1 MLYVSNSDE
10 ADPAI
15 AAAVETF
22 SNTELYP
29 GCTIVRLL
37 EPLSRFLSSRQLQT
51 GDSVHPFLIMEDDDD
66 DDFLMEDDENDD
78 ILVGDF
84 DDMAGASFPS
94 FDGARDHT
102 SGTNSDANPKQA
114 RADLRAVKAAGCGFK
129 VGIIFRGGEP
139 GQAFLGAHYV
149 SIAIS
154 ISKLGLSE
162 DVIKAWGINSKNDY
176 LVLLL
181 YYPTGYC
188 SLQTLSTS
196 SSSVKNVKLGV
207 FTSHAYRPVSME
219 DASNAMKY
227 SSSST
232 LRPVFIANS
241 LAELLNGRLISLI
254 NLRLKYGFTWC
265 QAEHMYH
272 ASLGQSGSD
281 QDYEESYRVVE
292 NGKKFKKFG
301 DDHLGSGLEES
312 SLSFPLVAFQYTLR
326 QYVSCTEF
334 CLVCHN
340 QQKTDKIEYLKPFVC
355 SSPLW

>member
-1 MLYVSNSDE
+1 MLYVSNSDD

-37 EPLSRFLSSRQLQT
+37 EPLSRFLSSRQLQI
-51 GDSVHPFLIMEDDDD
+51 GDSEHPFLIMEEDD
-66 DDFLMEDDENDD
+66 DDFLMEDDDDDDD

-94 FDGARDHT
+94 FDGPSDGP
-102 SGTNSDANPKQA
+102 SGPDSDANSRQA
-114 RADLRAVKAAGCGFK
+114 RADLRAVKDAGSGFK
-129 VGIIFRGGEP
+129 VGIISRGGD
-139 GQAFLGAHYV
+139 AFLSAHYV
-149 SIAIS
+149 SVAIS
-154 ISKLGLSE
+154 ISRLGLSE
-162 DVIKAWGINSKNDY
+162 DVIKAWGIHSKNDY

-181 YYPTGYC
+181 YYPAGYC
-188 SLQTLSTS
+188 SLQKLSTS
-196 SSSVKNVKLGV
+196 PSSFKNVKMGV
-207 FTSHAYRPVSME
+207 FTSHTYRPVSME
-219 DASNAMKY
+219 DASNALKY

-232 LRPVFIANS
+232 LRPVFIADS
-241 LAELLNGRLISLI
+241 LAELLNGRLIALI
-254 NLRLKYGFTWC
+254 NLRLKYGFNWC

-272 ASLGQSGSD
+272 ASLGQSGSG
-281 QDYEESYRVVE
+281 QDHEESYRVVE
-292 NGKKFKKFG
+292 NENKFKKFG
-301 DDHLGSGLEES
+301 QDQLGRGLEVS
-312 SLSFPLVAFQYTLR
+312 SLSFPLVALQYTLR

-355 SSPLW
+355 SSALW

>member
-1 MLYVSNSDE
+1 MLYVSNSDD

-29 GCTIVRLL
+29 GCTITRLL

-51 GDSVHPFLIMEDDDD
+51 GDAVHPFLIDDDD
-66 DDFLMEDDENDD
+66 EDDFLEDEDEDDD

-84 DDMAGASFPS
+84 DDMAGASFRS
-94 FDGARDHT
+94 FDGPNDGT
-102 SGTNSDANPKQA
+102 SGKNSDADPKQA
-114 RADLRAVKAAGCGFK
+114 RADLRAVRQAGSGFK
-129 VGIIFRGGEP
+129 VGIISRGADP
-139 GQAFLGAHYV
+139 GQAFLSAHYV
-149 SIAIS
+149 SVAIS

-176 LVLLL
+176 LILLL

-188 SLQTLSTS
+188 SLQTLSAS
-196 SSSVKNVKLGV
+196 SSSVKHVTLGV
-207 FTSHAYRPVSME
+207 FTSHTYRPVSME
-219 DASNAMKY
+219 DASSAMKH

-232 LRPVFIANS
+232 LHPVFIANS
-241 LAELLNGRLISLI
+241 LSEMLNGRLIALI
-254 NLRLKYGFTWC
+254 NLRLKYGFNWC

-272 ASLGQSGSD
+272 ASLGQCGSG

-292 NGKKFKKFG
+292 NEKKFKKFG
-301 DDHLGSGLEES
+301 KDQLGSGLEVS
-312 SLSFPLVAFQYTLR
+312 SLSFPLMAFQYTLR

-340 QQKTDKIEYLKPFVC
+340 QQKTNKIEYLKPFVC

>member
-1 MLYVSNSDE
+1 MLYVSNSDD

-15 AAAVETF
+15 AAAVQQF

-29 GCTIVRLL
+29 GCTVVRLL

-51 GDSVHPFLIMEDDDD
+51 GDSVHPFLIDDDED
-66 DDFLMEDDENDD
+66 DDFLEDEDENDD

-84 DDMAGASFPS
+84 DDMVGASFRS
-94 FDGARDHT
+94 FDGPHDDT
-102 SGTNSDANPKQA
+102 SSNSDADPKQA
-114 RADLRAVKAAGCGFK
+114 RADLRAVKGAASGFK
-129 VGIIFRGGEP
+129 VGIISRGGDT

-149 SIAIS
+149 SVAIS

-188 SLQTLSTS
+188 SLQKLSTS
-196 SSSVKNVKLGV
+196 SSTGKNVKLGV
-207 FTSHAYRPVSME
+207 FTSHTYRPVSME
-219 DASNAMKY
+219 DASNAMKH

-241 LAELLNGRLISLI
+241 LAELLNGRLIALI
-254 NLRLKYGFTWC
+254 NLRLKYGFNWC

-292 NGKKFKKFG
+292 NEKKFKKFG
-301 DDHLGSGLEES
+301 EDQLGSGLEVS
-312 SLSFPLVAFQYTLR
+312 SLSFPLIAFQYTLR

-340 QQKTDKIEYLKPFVC
+340 QQKTGKIEYLKPFVC

>member
-1 MLYVSNSDE
+1 MLYVSNSDD

-29 GCTIVRLL
+29 GCTIARLL
-37 EPLSRFLSSRQLQT
+37 EPLSRFLQSRQLQT
-51 GDSVHPFLIMEDDDD
+51 GDVAHPFLIDDDD
-66 DDFLMEDDENDD
+66 LDDFLEDEDENDD

-114 RADLRAVKAAGCGFK
+114 RADLRAVREAGAGFK
-129 VGIIFRGGEP
+129 VGVISRGGEP

-149 SIAIS
+149 SVAIS
-154 ISKLGLSE
+154 INKLELSE

-176 LVLLL
+176 LVLLF
-181 YYPTGYC
+181 YYPAGYY
-188 SLQTLSTS
+188 SLETLSASPSTM
-196 SSSVKNVKLGV
+196 KNVKLGV
-207 FTSHAYRPVSME
+207 FTSHTYRPVSME
-219 DASNAMKY
+219 DASNAMKH

-241 LAELLNGRLISLI
+241 LAELLNGRLIALI
-254 NLRLKYGFTWC
+254 NLRLKYGFKWC

-272 ASLGQSGSD
+272 ASLGQSGSG
-281 QDYEESYRVVE
+281 QDYEESYRVTE
-292 NGKKFKKFG
+292 NEKKFKKFG
-301 DDHLGSGLEES
+301 EDQLGLGQEVS
-312 SLSFPLVAFQYTLR
+312 SLSFPLIAFQYTLR

-355 SSPLW
+355 TSPLW